1 MTRDTSSAVMA
12 GKEANPKSTCFASS
26 SVGAMLKS
34 SLLDC
39 QQFAL
44 GSELPD
50 CTSGCRLPTSGAA
63 DLRQSIAVGLG
74 QHSPA
79 LELGHRIR
87 QNRFN
92 VLMHDC
98 ALGGW
103 YLEQV
108 GVLPSH
114 VFLLHSHQ
122 QGRSLAV

>member
-1 MTRDTSSAVMA
+1 MA

-50 CTSGCRLPTSGAA
+50 CTTSGAA
-63 DLRQSIAVGLG
+63 DSRQSIAVGLR
-74 QHSPA
+74 QRSPA
-79 LELGHRIR
+79 LELGYRIR

-92 VLMHDC
+92 VLMRGC
-98 ALGGW
+98 AFGGW
-103 YLEQV
+103 YLAEV

-114 VFLLHSHQ
+114 IFLLHSHQ
-122 QGRSLAV
+122 Q